1 MSIFV
6 LMKYRRLAKEQLE
19 ALHEDFAKF
28 LALQQI
34 DAKEWND
41 LKENQ
46 PEVAEQE
53 IDVFSDLVWEKILNK
68 VAYLEHVSP
77 NVLNLFKC
85 NETNIERIVI
95 ESEIKDFSTKE
106 NIQWILDNLHEDK
119 VQIMRG
125 AKNYNKERNVELF
138 ELIDKG
144 AEFSKGE
151 LFEAIF
157 VSE

>member
-1 MSIFV
+1 
-6 LMKYRRLAKEQLE
+6 MKYRRLAKEQLE

-34 DAKEWND
+34 DAKEWKE

-68 VAYLEHVSP
+68 VHYLEHVSS

-85 NETNIERIVI
+85 NETHIERIVI
-95 ESEIKDFSTKE
+95 ESEIKDFSSKE

-119 VQIMRG
+119 IQIMKG
-125 AKNYNKERNVELF
+125 SKNYTEERNVELF
-138 ELIDKG
+138 DLIEKG
-144 AEFSKGE
+144 ADFSKGE
-151 LFEAIF
+151 LFEALVIANDK
-157 VSE
+157 

>member
-1 MSIFV
+1 
-6 LMKYRRLAKEQLE
+6 MKYRRLAKEQLE
-19 ALHEDFAKF
+19 ALNEDFAKF
-28 LALQQI
+28 LASQQI
-34 DAKEWND
+34 DVKEWQE

-68 VAYLEHVSP
+68 VTYLEHVSP
-77 NVLNLFKC
+77 NVLNLFKF
-85 NETNIERIVI
+85 NETNIDRIVI

-119 VQIMRG
+119 IQIMRG
-125 AKNYNKERNVELF
+125 AKNYTKDKNSEIFDIIE
-138 ELIDKG
+138 KG

-151 LFEAIF
+151 LFEAMTKK
-157 VSE
+157 

>member
-1 MSIFV
+1 
-6 LMKYRRLAKEQLE
+6 MKYRRLAKEQLE

-34 DAKEWND
+34 DANEWSE
-41 LKENQ
+41 LKANQ

-53 IDVFSDLVWEKILNK
+53 IDVFSDLVWEKILNN
-68 VAYLEHVSP
+68 VHYLEHVSP

-85 NETNIERIVI
+85 NETDIERIVI
-95 ESEIKDFSTKE
+95 QSEIKDFSSKE

-119 VQIMRG
+119 IQIMRG
-125 AKNYNKERNVELF
+125 SKNYTKERNAELF
-138 ELIDKG
+138 DLIEKG

-151 LFEAIF
+151 LFEAINR
-157 VSE
+157 